1 LPAELMDVQFAA
13 GREPCGTPVGIRE
26 RLNGRVGKLVDEGRG
41 EVIRRARL
49 IQRIDQLLQCD
60 VRDRAEQVGQRR
72 AQGPQRTD
80 DFLALPQSARPAH
93 GHDNDFLAVQVLRQE
108 GRGRGGRQVD
118 QRGELVGGTGNRVP
132 PAGQYLGSLLSGV
145 EDGTA

>member
-1 LPAELMDVQFAA
+1 M
-13 GREPCGTPVGIRE
+13 
-26 RLNGRVGKLVDEGRG
+26 
-41 EVIRRARL
+41 RRTGS
-49 IQRIDQLLQCD
+49 
-60 VRDRAEQVGQRR
+60 AEQVDQRG

-80 DFLALPQSARPAH
+80 DFLALLQGARPAH
-93 GHDNDFLAVQVLRQE
+93 GYDDDLLAVQVLRQE

-132 PAGQYLGSLLSGV
+132 PAGQHLGRLLSGV